1 MDTIFQ
7 LCRKYT
13 VLSDPEIEQICRISA
28 FLQLIADLTDAD
40 IFIDCPC
47 RARDAIVVAE
57 AKPSAVPS
65 PYQGT
70 VVGMLA
76 KEENEPAVARSLRL
90 GIATKQMKA
99 VTQENSCTIQSV
111 VPIKHEGRV
120 IGVLIQERRTENQPP
135 TEVRTEYGRAA
146 PSAPPG
152 GRPQLGGIQHWLPEE
167 IDEALLIVNKAGV
180 ITYRNSPAQKL
191 YQKFGYVED
200 VLGQPCDNVFF
211 VDPLTVESV
220 SKIEVDVGHHTVNV
234 TRVPLG
240 SNDMEFA
247 LIIRDITYRRSQEK
261 ELVLKSVAIK
271 EMHHR
276 VKNNLQTIAS
286 LLRLQMRRTEGVET
300 RLVLEESMNRI
311 LAIASTHQLLSQGGI
326 DTVMLR
332 QVIDDI
338 KTNVLRSFASRD
350 FCVTVRVEGGDFM
363 VESDIATSVALV
375 INELLHNSL
384 KYAFPDGRAATVII
398 RVARGDLYSRIQ
410 VLDDGCG
417 FDVDSIVNHSLGLSI
432 VQTLVK
438 DKLFG
443 AFELESDTSGTRCTF
458 DFRNQIMT
466 IDGAT

>member
-65 PYQGT
+65 SYQGT

-146 PSAPPG
+146 PSGAA
-152 GRPQLGGIQHWLPEE
+152 RADDRSSGGIQHWLPEE
-167 IDEALLIVNKAGV
+167 IDEALLIVNKAGI

-200 VLGQPCDNVFF
+200 VLGQPCDNVF
-211 VDPLTVESV
+211 
-220 SKIEVDVGHHTVNV
+220 
-234 TRVPLG
+234 
-240 SNDMEFA
+240 
-247 LIIRDITYRRSQEK
+247 
-261 ELVLKSVAIK
+261 
-271 EMHHR
+271 
-276 VKNNLQTIAS
+276 
-286 LLRLQMRRTEGVET
+286 
-300 RLVLEESMNRI
+300 
-311 LAIASTHQLLSQGGI
+311 
-326 DTVMLR
+326 
-332 QVIDDI
+332 
-338 KTNVLRSFASRD
+338 
-350 FCVTVRVEGGDFM
+350 
-363 VESDIATSVALV
+363 
-375 INELLHNSL
+375 
-384 KYAFPDGRAATVII
+384 
-398 RVARGDLYSRIQ
+398 
-410 VLDDGCG
+410 
-417 FDVDSIVNHSLGLSI
+417 LSI
-432 VQTLVK
+432 RSPWNPSARSK
-438 DKLFG
+438 W
-443 AFELESDTSGTRCTF
+443 TSAITRST
-458 DFRNQIMT
+458 
-466 IDGAT
+466 